1 MWSSRSSANK
11 RLKRAA
17 SLLAWL
23 VLALLSSAASAQEN
37 PPPKR
42 ILALYWYGKDF
53 PSSVV
58 FDQGLQTAFRSSSTG
73 TVEYYPEYLESNRF
87 PGERQSQLLRD
98 YLRQKYADRK
108 IDVVIAFAN
117 PSLNFLLKY
126 RNDLFP
132 GVPIVFQTIKRP
144 ESLDQASAP
153 GLTGVVYDQSYRN
166 TLDLALRLHPATE
179 QVFVITGTPERDKA
193 LETEVRQELKEFE
206 NRVTLTYLTDLPM
219 DELTTRVKNAPAR
232 SVILYIRH
240 SVDGPG
246 MTLGPRD
253 VLTLIVQSAHVPVY
267 GIADSFV
274 GSGIVGGSVFNTEA
288 SASRVAE
295 VALRVANGERPQDIP
310 IAVIPTL
317 PVFDSRQLQVW
328 GITDDRLPPGS
339 IVRFKEPTLWEQYK
353 WRIVGVISLCIL
365 EALLIVWLLVNRA
378 RRKEAQRESERLG
391 ELAAAEHRRLDE
403 VVSNVPG
410 MVWEVSIEPDSGR
423 QKTQYV
429 SRFVEQMLG
438 YRAEDFLGT
447 VGFGLS
453 LVPEEDRERVQRET
467 NEIFAG
473 GTSGTIQFR
482 WLTRDGRLIW
492 VEAQLAVMRDE
503 QGRPVGLR
511 GVTMD
516 ITDRKL
522 AEESLRHSEE
532 RNQAILRAIPD
543 LMFLQSREGTYLDY
557 HATDPQRLLIPPAE
571 FLGKN
576 MREVL
581 PPELADSLAGCFER
595 SEQTEKPQLLEYS
608 LPIRNEERWFEARVV
623 RSNGDKVLSVVRD
636 VTDRKLAEA
645 RLKDSESQLAGII
658 SSAMDAIIS
667 IDEHQQ
673 VVLFNAAAEKMFGCS
688 AGEAIG
694 QCLDQFIPE
703 RFLPADHVDVFRKTN
718 LTMQAMGSL
727 MPLFGRRATGEDFPI
742 EASISQIE
750 LKGQNF
756 FTVIMRDVS
765 RRSRAEKALRESE
778 ERFAKAFRANPQPMS
793 LTTLAE
799 GRYVDVNDS
808 FLKMSGYQ
816 REEVI
821 GRTSIELGIWKT
833 PETRA
838 EFMQELTEHGIR
850 NVETHFGIKGGSFRV
865 LLSSAEL
872 VKIGNEQCVLV
883 ASSDITDRKQA
894 EELLRESEERLKQ
907 AISVARFGAFE
918 HDHLTGILHSSAL
931 TREIHAWG
939 EEDTFSLEKL
949 VAQLYPEDREAFIA
963 TISSAHDPAGD
974 GFFARE
980 YRIVLDGGKVRWV
993 SARAQT
999 FFEGEGGARHPVRTI
1014 GAELDITERK
1024 EAEEALRVSESRF
1037 RTMADS
1043 APLMIWM
1050 CGPDKLCT
1058 YLNQGWLDF
1067 TGRRMEQEL
1076 GNGWYEGVY
1085 TDDVDR
1091 CLETYNLAFDR
1102 KEPFRM
1108 EYRLRRADGQFRW
1121 VYDSGTPRFSSDGEF
1136 LGYIGSCIDIADRKE
1151 GEDAVR
1157 AAKDELRLIADALP
1171 VLISEVDKNGCYRFN
1186 NLAYQNWFGQPPE
1199 KITGR
1204 HMREVLGEAVW
1215 ERIRPQVERSLA
1227 GHEVHYEDFL
1237 SYRDGGP
1244 RWVSVTGIP
1253 TRDAAGAVNG
1263 FVSLVADITESRR
1276 AEEAL
1281 RDLSGRLINAQE
1293 EERSRVARELH
1304 DDLSQRMA
1312 VLSIGLEQIGQQ
1324 IPEGPGNFQGR
1335 IQDLRSKAQ
1344 EVSTEIHRLSYQLH
1358 PSKLDH
1364 LGLASA
1370 VKSFCEELAA
1380 RHEITIKF
1388 RQNGFPATI
1397 PKDITLCVFRIT
1409 QESLHNV
1416 ARHSGAR
1423 GAEVVLEKTDQEVR
1437 LSVSDLGCGF
1447 DTDSNRMTSGLG
1459 FIGMRERLR
1468 LVGGQLSIR
1477 SRPSQGTQI
1486 EVSVPLVERAKR
1498 ASAGS
1503 SGQTTGWSGDR
1514 NAVDESSQA
1523 SGVE

>member
-1 MWSSRSSANK
+1 MRSSRSSANK

-23 VLALLSSAASAQEN
+23 VLALLSSTASAQEN

-58 FDQGLQTAFRSSSTG
+58 FDQGLQTPFRSSSTG

-144 ESLDQASAP
+144 ESLDQASGP

-193 LETEVRQELKEFE
+193 LETEVRQELKQFE

-219 DELTTRVKNAPAR
+219 DELTARVKNAPER

-253 VLTLIVQSAHVPVY
+253 VLTLIAQSANVPVY

-288 SASRVAE
+288 SASRVGE
-295 VALRVANGERPQDIP
+295 IALRVANGEKPQDIP
-310 IAVIPTL
+310 IAVIPTV
-317 PVFDSRQLQVW
+317 PVFDSRQLQRW

-339 IVRFKEPTLWEQYK
+339 VVRFKEPTLWEHYK

-410 MVWEVSIEPDSGR
+410 MVWEVSIEPGSGS

-438 YRAEDFLGT
+438 YRVEDFLGT
-447 VGFGLS
+447 TGFGLS
-453 LVPEEDRERVQRET
+453 LVPEEDRERVERET
-467 NEIFAG
+467 NKIFASG
-473 GTSGTIQFR
+473 KSGTIQYR
-482 WLTRDGRLIW
+482 WRDKNGSLLW

-503 QGRPVGLR
+503 HDRPVGLR

-522 AEESLRHSEE
+522 AEEGVRQSEA
-532 RNQAILRAIPD
+532 RNQDILRAIPD
-543 LMFLQSREGTYLDY
+543 LMFLQTLDGVYLDY
-557 HATDPQRLLIPPAE
+557 HAKGPHDLFVAPEA

-576 MREVL
+576 MRDVL
-581 PPELADSLAGCFER
+581 PSELSDELFRCFRRAVETN
-595 SEQTEKPQLLEYS
+595 EPQILEYA
-608 LPIRNEERWFEARVV
+608 LPLQDEERWFEARMV
-623 RSNGDKVLSVVRD
+623 RSETDQILSVVRD

-645 RLKDSESQLAGII
+645 RLKDSESQLAGMI

-667 IDEHQQ
+667 IDENQQ

-694 QCLDQFIPE
+694 QCLDHFIPE
-703 RFLPADHVDVFRKTN
+703 RFLPAHRDRVDAFRKTN

-727 MPLFGRRATGEDFPI
+727 MPLNGRRSTGEDFPI
-742 EASISQIE
+742 EASISQVE
-750 LKGQNF
+750 LKGQSF
-756 FTVIMRDVS
+756 FTVIMRDIS
-765 RRSRAEKALRESE
+765 RRSRSEKALRESE

-872 VKIGNEQCVLV
+872 VKIGDEQCVLV

-894 EELLRESEERLKQ
+894 EEAVRESEQ
-907 AISVARFGAFE
+907 
-918 HDHLTGILHSSAL
+918 
-931 TREIHAWG
+931 
-939 EEDTFSLEKL
+939 
-949 VAQLYPEDREAFIA
+949 
-963 TISSAHDPAGD
+963 
-974 GFFARE
+974 
-980 YRIVLDGGKVRWV
+980 
-993 SARAQT
+993 
-999 FFEGEGGARHPVRTI
+999 
-1014 GAELDITERK
+1014 
-1024 EAEEALRVSESRF
+1024 RF
-1037 RTMADS
+1037 RNMADT
-1043 APLMIWM
+1043 APVMIWIS
-1050 CGPDKLCT
+1050 GPDKLST
-1058 YLNQGWLDF
+1058 YFNKQWLDF
-1067 TGRRMEQEL
+1067 TGRSMEEEL
-1076 GNGWYEGVY
+1076 DNGWAKGVY
-1085 TDDVDR
+1085 QDDFDR
-1091 CLETYNLAFDR
+1091 CLEVYNSAFDR

-1121 VYDSGTPRFSSDGEF
+1121 VYDSGTPRFSSDREF

-1151 GEDAVR
+1151 AEDAVR
-1157 AAKDELRLIADALP
+1157 AAKDELRLVADALP
-1171 VLISEVDKNGCYRFN
+1171 VLISEVDKNGFYRFN
-1186 NLAYQNWFGQPPE
+1186 NLAYQNWFGQPPGQ
-1199 KITGR
+1199 ITGR

-1335 IQDLRSKAQ
+1335 IQDLRTKAQ

-1380 RHEITIKF
+1380 RQEITIKF

-1416 ARHSGAR
+1416 AKHSGAR

-1437 LSVSDLGCGF
+1437 LSISDMGCGF

-1498 ASAGS
+1498 ASVGS
-1503 SGQTTGWSGDR
+1503 SGQTTIWSADR
-1514 NAVDESSQA
+1514 NAIEESSQA